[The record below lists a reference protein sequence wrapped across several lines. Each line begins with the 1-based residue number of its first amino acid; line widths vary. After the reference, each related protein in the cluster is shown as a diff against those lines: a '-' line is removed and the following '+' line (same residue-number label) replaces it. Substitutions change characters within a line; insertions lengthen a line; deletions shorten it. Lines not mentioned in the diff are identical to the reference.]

1 MKNNKNKILA
11 VLVLVF
17 MVVPFFVLADSSSG
31 AELPNPL
38 GDTKDI
44 PSLAANLIKVVLGLV
59 GVLALV
65 MFIYG
70 GILWMTSGGNEQKI
84 KKGKDTLVWATLGLA
99 IIFFSYAIVN
109 FVLET
114 ILTKVRQ

>member
-11 VLVLVF
+11 AVVLIL
-17 MVVPFFVLADSSSG
+17 MVVPFLVLADTPGG

-38 GDTKDI
+38 GTSDVSTLVARI
-44 PSLAANLIKVVLGLV
+44 INIILGLV

-70 GILWMTSGGNEQKI
+70 GIMWMTSGGNEQKI

-99 IIFFSYAIVN
+99 IIFFSYAMVN

-114 ILTKVRQ
+114 ILTKITK